1 MIENREL
8 TIDDYLAMLRR
19 RLKVILIPTLL
30 APLVGFAVS
39 FAFAPKYT
47 SQSLVLVE
55 EQKVPEGYVKPVVT
69 RDLSQRVATLEQR
82 ALSAENL
89 RPLIETLGL
98 AHGNEVDAEIDVIR
112 DNVSI
117 QPVLTTALGP
127 TPPGRN
133 KAQVP
138 GFNVSFVARNPRKAQ
153 SVCAGVTNIMMREN
167 LTDSIQASQLTTDF
181 LARQVEDAKR
191 NLNDLDS
198 RLANFK
204 KRYLGQLPGDEDN
217 NLKILMGMN
226 SQLDANTQTLN
237 RAQQD
242 KAYTESMLAQQ
253 LSAWK
258 SSQTSTSPQSLQQ
271 QLTTLQSQL
280 VTLQAH
286 YTDDYPDVLKT
297 KRDIAEIQKK
307 LDEINAAAANPTSSG
322 NDKENLAEPPEIR
335 QLRLQ
340 IHQYEQVITQ
350 ATRDQQKLQEQ
361 IKIFQGRVA
370 LSPAVEEEYKQLTR
384 DYDTAQKFYDDQL
397 AKKKESETQ
406 AAMVREQQ
414 GEQMRVLNAADLPE
428 SPSFPNRLFFAGGG
442 LAGGLALGLGLALW
456 LELRDTA
463 LRTEGDVVAAIGL
476 PVLAQVP
483 WVGLEAAEKDG
494 NRKTNARLSKRQEE
508 EKETVEV

>member
-1 MIENREL
+1 MIQNQEL

-47 SQSLVLVE
+47 SQALVLVE
-55 EQKVPEGYVKPVVT
+55 EQKVPEGYVKPVGT

-191 NLNDLDS
+191 NLNELDS

-204 KRYLGQLPGDEDN
+204 GRYLGQLPGDEDN

-307 LDEINAAAANPTSSG
+307 LDEINAAAANPTSTA

-340 IHQYEQVITQ
+340 IHQYEQVIAQ

-463 LRTEGDVVAAIGL
+463 LRTESDVVATIGL

-483 WVGLEAAEKDG
+483 WVGLEAAEKNG
-494 NRKTNARLSKRQEE
+494 NRKTKARLSKRQEE

>member
-1 MIENREL
+1 MME
-8 TIDDYLAMLRR
+8 D
-19 RLKVILIPTLL
+19 
-30 APLVGFAVS
+30 
-39 FAFAPKYT
+39 
-47 SQSLVLVE
+47 
-55 EQKVPEGYVKPVVT
+55 
-69 RDLSQRVATLEQR
+69 
-82 ALSAENL
+82 
-89 RPLIETLGL
+89 
-98 AHGNEVDAEIDVIR
+98 IR
-112 DNVSI
+112 SNVSI
-117 QPVLTTALGP
+117 VPVLAATVGP
-127 TPPGRN
+127 TPQGRN
-133 KAQVP
+133 KTAVP
-138 GFNVSFVARNPRKAQ
+138 GFNVTFTSSNPHRAQ
-153 SVCAGVTNIMMREN
+153 AVCAGLTNIMIKEN
-167 LTDSIQASQLTTDF
+167 LNDRASAAQNTTDF
-181 LARQVEDAKR
+181 LGRQVEDAKR
-191 NLNDLDS
+191 NLDELDS
-198 RLANFK
+198 KLANFK
-204 KRYLGQLPGDEDN
+204 KQYLGQLPGDEDN

-242 KAYTESMLAQQ
+242 KAYTESLLAQQ

-280 VTLQAH
+280 ITLQAH

-297 KRDIAEIQKK
+297 KRDVAEIQKK
-307 LDEINAAAANPTSSG
+307 LDEINAAAANPTSAA

-340 IHQYEQVITQ
+340 IHQYEQVISQ

-361 IKIFQGRVA
+361 IKVFQSRVA

-428 SPSFPNRLFFAGGG
+428 SPSFPNRLLFAGGG

-456 LELRDTA
+456 LE
-463 LRTEGDVVAAIGL
+463 
-476 PVLAQVP
+476 
-483 WVGLEAAEKDG
+483 
-494 NRKTNARLSKRQEE
+494 
-508 EKETVEV
+508 